1 MASIS
6 EVLDTHGSVEDMIML
21 TVIIFLNIWV
31 IGYFLGDLIP
41 VLATLSRRESA
52 RAVRFARPC

>member
-21 TVIIFLNIWV
+21 TNELHANQ
-31 IGYFLGDLIP
+31 GEE
-41 VLATLSRRESA
+41 LSKPQNE
-52 RAVRFARPC
+52 